1 MNRDS
6 ALATLVA
13 WQQRYQIPFQFCGS
27 RTEAERFAQSYFHQ
41 QLKAHL
47 AKLLEVQRT
56 LAADARNS
64 VCRGSMAKLSKWD
77 YRRQRDRL
85 IHELR
90 QQGLSLR
97 AIARALHCSKT
108 TVAAV
113 LNQER
118 VYSRIAPWLVLEE
131 STNPEVVAQRIS
143 MLFGERFLEQLT
155 QACLGKCRELPA
167 MQTSV
172 YQVVEQL
179 RQRFT
184 PQELGSIAMMLSAE
198 MGYQQYQRQRW

>member
-1 MNRDS
+1 MPRLLLFFLMPILEMYLLIEVAGYID
-6 ALATLVA
+6 ALPTIGLVMLTA
-13 WQQRYQIPFQFCGS
+13 VIGV
-27 RTEAERFAQSYFHQ
+27 A
-41 QLKAHL
+41 L
-47 AKLLEVQRT
+47 
-56 LAADARNS
+56 
-64 VCRGSMAKLSKWD
+64 
-77 YRRQRDRL
+77 
-85 IHELR
+85 LR
-90 QQGLSLR
+90 QQGLALR

-108 TVAAV
+108 TVAAL

>member
-1 MNRDS
+1 MN
-6 ALATLVA
+6 
-13 WQQRYQIPFQFCGS
+13 
-27 RTEAERFAQSYFHQ
+27 
-41 QLKAHL
+41 
-47 AKLLEVQRT
+47 
-56 LAADARNS
+56 
-64 VCRGSMAKLSKWD
+64 KLSKWD
-77 YRRQRDRL
+77 YKRQRDRL

-90 QQGLSLR
+90 TQGHTYR
-97 AIARALHCSKT
+97 GIARILCISKT

-113 LNQER
+113 LKQER
-118 VYSRIAPWLVLEE
+118 IYAQILPWLVLEE

-143 MLFGERFLEQLT
+143 MLFGEKFLEQLT

>member
-1 MNRDS
+1 MN
-6 ALATLVA
+6 
-13 WQQRYQIPFQFCGS
+13 
-27 RTEAERFAQSYFHQ
+27 
-41 QLKAHL
+41 
-47 AKLLEVQRT
+47 
-56 LAADARNS
+56 
-64 VCRGSMAKLSKWD
+64 KLSKWD
-77 YRRQRDRL
+77 YKRQRDRL

-90 QQGLSLR
+90 QQGHTYR
-97 AIARALHCSKT
+97 GIARILCISKT

-113 LNQER
+113 LKQER
-118 VYSRIAPWLVLEE
+118 IYAQILPWLVLEE
-131 STNPEVVAQRIS
+131 SINPEVVAQRIS
-143 MLFGERFLEQLT
+143 MLFGEKFLEQLT

>member
-1 MNRDS
+1 MS
-6 ALATLVA
+6 
-13 WQQRYQIPFQFCGS
+13 
-27 RTEAERFAQSYFHQ
+27 
-41 QLKAHL
+41 
-47 AKLLEVQRT
+47 
-56 LAADARNS
+56 
-64 VCRGSMAKLSKWD
+64 KLSKWD
-77 YRRQRDRL
+77 YKRQRDRL

-90 QQGLSLR
+90 TQGHTYR
-97 AIARALHCSKT
+97 GIARILCISKT

-113 LNQER
+113 LKQER
-118 VYSRIAPWLVLEE
+118 IYAQIQPWLVLEE

>member
-1 MNRDS
+1 MN
-6 ALATLVA
+6 
-13 WQQRYQIPFQFCGS
+13 
-27 RTEAERFAQSYFHQ
+27 
-41 QLKAHL
+41 
-47 AKLLEVQRT
+47 
-56 LAADARNS
+56 
-64 VCRGSMAKLSKWD
+64 KLSKWD
-77 YRRQRDRL
+77 YKRQRDRL

-90 QQGLSLR
+90 TQGHTYR
-97 AIARALHCSKT
+97 GIARILCISKT

-113 LNQER
+113 LKQER
-118 VYSRIAPWLVLEE
+118 IYAQIQPWLVLEE

>member
-1 MNRDS
+1 MSS
-6 ALATLVA
+6 A
-13 WQQRYQIPFQFCGS
+13 S
-27 RTEAERFAQSYFHQ
+27 RGCPCE
-41 QLKAHL
+41 
-47 AKLLEVQRT
+47 
-56 LAADARNS
+56 
-64 VCRGSMAKLSKWD
+64 LS
-77 YRRQRDRL
+77 
-85 IHELR
+85 
-90 QQGLSLR
+90 QGLC
-97 AIARALHCSKT
+97 IARKPRWLLVLH
-108 TVAAV
+108 
-113 LNQER
+113 QER
-118 VYSRIAPWLVLEE
+118 VYSRIEPWLVLEE

-184 PQELGSIAMMLSAE
+184 PQELSSIAMMLSAE

>member
-1 MNRDS
+1 MN
-6 ALATLVA
+6 
-13 WQQRYQIPFQFCGS
+13 
-27 RTEAERFAQSYFHQ
+27 
-41 QLKAHL
+41 
-47 AKLLEVQRT
+47 
-56 LAADARNS
+56 
-64 VCRGSMAKLSKWD
+64 KLSKLD
-77 YRRQRDRL
+77 YKRQRDRL

-90 QQGLSLR
+90 TQGHTYR
-97 AIARALHCSKT
+97 GIAGILCISKT

-113 LNQER
+113 LKQER
-118 VYSRIAPWLVLEE
+118 IYAQIQPWLVLEE

-143 MLFGERFLEQLT
+143 MLFGEKFLEQLT

>member
-1 MNRDS
+1 
-6 ALATLVA
+6 
-13 WQQRYQIPFQFCGS
+13 
-27 RTEAERFAQSYFHQ
+27 
-41 QLKAHL
+41 
-47 AKLLEVQRT
+47 
-56 LAADARNS
+56 
-64 VCRGSMAKLSKWD
+64 MAKLSKWD

-90 QQGLSLR
+90 QQGHTYR
-97 AIARALHCSKT
+97 DIARILCISKT

-113 LNQER
+113 LKQER
-118 VYSRIAPWLVLEE
+118 IYAQILPWLVLEE

-143 MLFGERFLEQLT
+143 MLFGEKFLEQLT

>member
-1 MNRDS
+1 MN
-6 ALATLVA
+6 
-13 WQQRYQIPFQFCGS
+13 
-27 RTEAERFAQSYFHQ
+27 
-41 QLKAHL
+41 
-47 AKLLEVQRT
+47 
-56 LAADARNS
+56 
-64 VCRGSMAKLSKWD
+64 KLSKWD
-77 YRRQRDRL
+77 YKRQRDRL

-90 QQGLSLR
+90 QQGHTYR
-97 AIARALHCSKT
+97 GIARILCISKT

-113 LNQER
+113 LKQER
-118 VYSRIAPWLVLEE
+118 IYAQILPWLVLEE

-143 MLFGERFLEQLT
+143 MLFGEKFLEQLT

>member
-1 MNRDS
+1 M
-6 ALATLVA
+6 
-13 WQQRYQIPFQFCGS
+13 G
-27 RTEAERFAQSYFHQ
+27 
-41 QLKAHL
+41 
-47 AKLLEVQRT
+47 
-56 LAADARNS
+56 
-64 VCRGSMAKLSKWD
+64 KLSRWD
-77 YRRQRDRL
+77 YKRQRDRL

-90 QQGLSLR
+90 TQGHTYR
-97 AIARALHCSKT
+97 GIARILCISKT

-113 LNQER
+113 LKQER
-118 VYSRIAPWLVLEE
+118 IYAQILPWLVLEE

-143 MLFGERFLEQLT
+143 MLFGERFLEQIT

>member
-1 MNRDS
+1 MN
-6 ALATLVA
+6 
-13 WQQRYQIPFQFCGS
+13 
-27 RTEAERFAQSYFHQ
+27 
-41 QLKAHL
+41 
-47 AKLLEVQRT
+47 
-56 LAADARNS
+56 
-64 VCRGSMAKLSKWD
+64 KLSKWD
-77 YRRQRDRL
+77 YKRQRDRL

-90 QQGLSLR
+90 QQGHTYR
-97 AIARALHCSKT
+97 GIARILCISKT

-113 LNQER
+113 LKQER
-118 VYSRIAPWLVLEE
+118 IYAQILPWLVLEE

-184 PQELGSIAMMLSAE
+184 PQELSSIAMMLSAE

>member
-1 MNRDS
+1 
-6 ALATLVA
+6 
-13 WQQRYQIPFQFCGS
+13 
-27 RTEAERFAQSYFHQ
+27 
-41 QLKAHL
+41 
-47 AKLLEVQRT
+47 
-56 LAADARNS
+56 
-64 VCRGSMAKLSKWD
+64 MAKLSKWD

-184 PQELGSIAMMLSAE
+184 PQELSSIAMMLSAE
-198 MGYQQYQRQRW
+198 MGYQQYQRQHW

>member
-1 MNRDS
+1 MN
-6 ALATLVA
+6 
-13 WQQRYQIPFQFCGS
+13 
-27 RTEAERFAQSYFHQ
+27 
-41 QLKAHL
+41 
-47 AKLLEVQRT
+47 
-56 LAADARNS
+56 
-64 VCRGSMAKLSKWD
+64 KLSKWD
-77 YRRQRDRL
+77 YKRQRDRL

-90 QQGLSLR
+90 QQGHTYR
-97 AIARALHCSKT
+97 GIARILCISKT

-113 LNQER
+113 LKQER
-118 VYSRIAPWLVLEE
+118 IYAQILPWLVLEE

>member
-1 MNRDS
+1 
-6 ALATLVA
+6 
-13 WQQRYQIPFQFCGS
+13 
-27 RTEAERFAQSYFHQ
+27 
-41 QLKAHL
+41 
-47 AKLLEVQRT
+47 
-56 LAADARNS
+56 
-64 VCRGSMAKLSKWD
+64 MAKLSKWD
-77 YRRQRDRL
+77 YRRHRDWL

-90 QQGLSLR
+90 KQGLSLR

-113 LNQER
+113 LNQEWI
-118 VYSRIAPWLVLEE
+118 YSGIAPWLVLEE

-184 PQELGSIAMMLSAE
+184 PQELGSIAIMLSAE
-198 MGYQQYQRQRW
+198 MSQQYQRQRW

>member
-1 MNRDS
+1 
-6 ALATLVA
+6 
-13 WQQRYQIPFQFCGS
+13 
-27 RTEAERFAQSYFHQ
+27 
-41 QLKAHL
+41 
-47 AKLLEVQRT
+47 
-56 LAADARNS
+56 
-64 VCRGSMAKLSKWD
+64 MAKLSKWD

-90 QQGLSLR
+90 QQGHTYR
-97 AIARALHCSKT
+97 GIARILCISKT

-113 LNQER
+113 LKQER
-118 VYSRIAPWLVLEE
+118 IYAQILPWLVLEE

-143 MLFGERFLEQLT
+143 MLFGEKFLEQLT

>member
-1 MNRDS
+1 MN
-6 ALATLVA
+6 
-13 WQQRYQIPFQFCGS
+13 
-27 RTEAERFAQSYFHQ
+27 
-41 QLKAHL
+41 
-47 AKLLEVQRT
+47 
-56 LAADARNS
+56 
-64 VCRGSMAKLSKWD
+64 KLSKWD
-77 YRRQRDRL
+77 YKRQRDRL
-85 IHELR
+85 IHELHT
-90 QQGLSLR
+90 QGHTYR
-97 AIARALHCSKT
+97 GIARILCISKT

-113 LNQER
+113 LKQER
-118 VYSRIAPWLVLEE
+118 IYAQIQPWLVLEE

-184 PQELGSIAMMLSAE
+184 PQELSSIAMMLSAE

>member
-1 MNRDS
+1 MN
-6 ALATLVA
+6 
-13 WQQRYQIPFQFCGS
+13 
-27 RTEAERFAQSYFHQ
+27 
-41 QLKAHL
+41 
-47 AKLLEVQRT
+47 
-56 LAADARNS
+56 
-64 VCRGSMAKLSKWD
+64 KLSKWD
-77 YRRQRDRL
+77 YKRQRDRL

-90 QQGLSLR
+90 QQGHTYR
-97 AIARALHCSKT
+97 GIARILCISKT

-113 LNQER
+113 LKQER
-118 VYSRIAPWLVLEE
+118 IYAQILPWLVLEE

-143 MLFGERFLEQLT
+143 MLFGERFLEQIT

-167 MQTSV
+167 IQTSV

>member
-1 MNRDS
+1 
-6 ALATLVA
+6 
-13 WQQRYQIPFQFCGS
+13 
-27 RTEAERFAQSYFHQ
+27 
-41 QLKAHL
+41 
-47 AKLLEVQRT
+47 
-56 LAADARNS
+56 
-64 VCRGSMAKLSKWD
+64 MAKLSKWD

-131 STNPEVVAQRIS
+131 STNPEVLAQRIS
-143 MLFGERFLEQLT
+143 MLFGEVSGASGNADFRVPSGGATAATLHATGIGLDCND
-155 QACLGKCRELPA
+155 A
-167 MQTSV
+167 
-172 YQVVEQL
+172 
-179 RQRFT
+179 
-184 PQELGSIAMMLSAE
+184 
-198 MGYQQYQRQRW
+198 

>member
-1 MNRDS
+1 MN
-6 ALATLVA
+6 
-13 WQQRYQIPFQFCGS
+13 
-27 RTEAERFAQSYFHQ
+27 
-41 QLKAHL
+41 
-47 AKLLEVQRT
+47 
-56 LAADARNS
+56 
-64 VCRGSMAKLSKWD
+64 KLSKWD
-77 YRRQRDRL
+77 YKRQRDRL

-90 QQGLSLR
+90 QQGHTYR
-97 AIARALHCSKT
+97 DIARILCISKT

-113 LNQER
+113 LKQER
-118 VYSRIAPWLVLEE
+118 IYAQILPWLVLEE

-143 MLFGERFLEQLT
+143 MLFGEKFLEQLT